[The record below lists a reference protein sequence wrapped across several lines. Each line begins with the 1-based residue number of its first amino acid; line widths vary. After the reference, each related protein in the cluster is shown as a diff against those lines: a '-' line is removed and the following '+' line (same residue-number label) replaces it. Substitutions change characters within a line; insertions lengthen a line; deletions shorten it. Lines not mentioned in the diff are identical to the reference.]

1 MKKYIL
7 PLLATAFTLTA
18 CNQFNE
24 ANDAEKVE
32 ALAVT
37 VNLDIQVDNLME
49 TKDLLLKLDNY
60 DDGLHYEKKFD
71 GRDVSL
77 DGVVPGIYTVAVSG
91 TALDTEGSEYFINGN
106 YVNKPLYAGETKL
119 SITMQ
124 GLKVSPLVF
133 KEIYYAGIKNF
144 YFRDQFYEVYNNSGE
159 VQYLDGC
166 YFANLTPGKS
176 TKTLPKWPDSD
187 GNNYAYAERVW
198 KFPGTGHDYPLLP
211 GESAV
216 ISQFAANHKLDIYN
230 PNSPV
235 DLSHSEFEFNMDNPK
250 FPDQPAIDMIHCFYN
265 GKAEKGTVP
274 QYLTSVFGGAYV
286 IFRVPAGDT
295 WDPVDDANMKT
306 IDLNKPSSNTFYAKI
321 PIKYVLDAVECID
334 NESMAAAKRVPAV
347 LDAGMTWVGE
357 TYCGLGVARKVSL
370 TESGDTIRREN
381 GAIIF
386 QDTNNSTDDFEQ
398 RVVPV
403 IHRYGTGV
411 PSWNVT
417 Y

>member
-1 MKKYIL
+1 M
-7 PLLATAFTLTA
+7 
-18 CNQFNE
+18 
-24 ANDAEKVE
+24 
-32 ALAVT
+32 
-37 VNLDIQVDNLME
+37 
-49 TKDLLLKLDNY
+49 
-60 DDGLHYEKKFD
+60 H
-71 GRDVSL
+71 
-77 DGVVPGIYTVAVSG
+77 
-91 TALDTEGSEYFINGN
+91 
-106 YVNKPLYAGETKL
+106 
-119 SITMQ
+119 
-124 GLKVSPLVF
+124 
-133 KEIYYAGIKNF
+133 
-144 YFRDQFYEVYNNSGE
+144 
-159 VQYLDGC
+159 
-166 YFANLTPGKS
+166 
-176 TKTLPKWPDSD
+176 
-187 GNNYAYAERVW
+187 
-198 KFPGTGHDYPLLP
+198 
-211 GESAV
+211 
-216 ISQFAANHKLDIYN
+216 
-230 PNSPV
+230 
-235 DLSHSEFEFNMDNPK
+235 
-250 FPDQPAIDMIHCFYN
+250 MIHCFYN